1 MKKTDVYTNAVK
13 GVTHLAWTNNP
24 EIGFYQ
30 EHYLN
35 DRYDFS
41 VMLTNGVIDMSIEV
55 VQDYEARPS
64 SVTSDRIDKVVKT
77 FRKL

>member
-1 MKKTDVYTNAVK
+1 MKKTDVYINAVK
-13 GVTHLAWTNNP
+13 GVAHLAWTNNP

-35 DRYDFS
+35 DSFNFS
-41 VMLTNGVIDMSIEV
+41 VKLTNGIINMSIEI

-64 SVTSDRIDKVVKT
+64 SVTSDRIDTVVQT
-77 FRKL
+77 FRKA